1 MCDRVRL
8 AEHGKQTRCVRC
20 ATVSDWRGTGKQ
32 GVRCDRVRLTGHG
45 KQTSCVRYVTVSDW
59 RGTGK
64 QAVSDTRPFRLAGH
78 GKTSCPMCDRVR
90 LAGHRKQASR
100 VRYVTVSDWRGT
112 GEAEWP
118 PLGLFPVTLAD
129 LGTSGTTITAL
140 WGFHCSGL
148 FQNKTEGRKVSEEK
162 TARRDINRCTNG
174 GWKGEKRT
182 KKEH

>member
-1 MCDRVRL
+1 MCPMCDRVRL

-90 LAGHRKQASR
+90 LAGAQETSKPGPIRDR
-100 VRYVTVSDWRGT
+100 VRLAGHGRGGMAPT
-112 GEAEWP
+112 WP
-118 PLGLFPVTLAD
+118 LPGDAGRFRDQRHDNYSTLGFSLLWPFPK
-129 LGTSGTTITAL
+129 
-140 WGFHCSGL
+140 
-148 FQNKTEGRKVSEEK
+148 QNRREK
-162 TARRDINRCTNG
+162 S
-174 GWKGEKRT
+174 
-182 KKEH
+182 